1 MFTQR
6 AVRRKSLQVQV
17 QAKKMVTSRQAFLE
31 KYQGVAVEVMGTKK
45 RGQDNCTFTEVPMEA
60 FMQHAEN
67 MFRTLITGL
76 RKRTTDEAK
85 EQEKRAEKE
94 RKTEDDMYKK
104 EPAVLLK
111 DLVGELVQQ
120 DMAEARP
127 METEATEDPRAKKVD
142 EFAQALS
149 GVATAKNR
157 RCFRRRPGVSE
168 TAQAQPKTYTLRN
181 PARTFWHVN
190 QYYHTTALGN
200 HRPTRAGRA
209 PGGTRKRKDDQLVIA
224 KMSPVSQLFLDVMQS
239 ATAQDWMWLL
249 KFDVLRN
256 LVRGA
261 TRDTFGAIALR
272 VYRGMQ
278 KIYPNGETKLVGRG
292 FPKHTL

>member
-45 RGQDNCTFTEVPMEA
+45 RGQDNCTITEVPMEA
-60 FMQHAEN
+60 FMQQAEN
-67 MFRTLITGL
+67 IFRTLITGL
-76 RKRTTDEAK
+76 RKRKTDEAK

-127 METEATEDPRAKKVD
+127 METEDPRAKKVD
-142 EFAQALS
+142 EFAQVLS

-157 RCFRRRPGVSE
+157 RCFRRRRGVSE
-168 TAQAQPKTYTLRN
+168 TAQAQPKTY
-181 PARTFWHVN
+181 
-190 QYYHTTALGN
+190 
-200 HRPTRAGRA
+200 
-209 PGGTRKRKDDQLVIA
+209 I
-224 KMSPVSQLFLDVMQS
+224 
-239 ATAQDWMWLL
+239 
-249 KFDVLRN
+249 
-256 LVRGA
+256 
-261 TRDTFGAIALR
+261 
-272 VYRGMQ
+272 
-278 KIYPNGETKLVGRG
+278 
-292 FPKHTL
+292 